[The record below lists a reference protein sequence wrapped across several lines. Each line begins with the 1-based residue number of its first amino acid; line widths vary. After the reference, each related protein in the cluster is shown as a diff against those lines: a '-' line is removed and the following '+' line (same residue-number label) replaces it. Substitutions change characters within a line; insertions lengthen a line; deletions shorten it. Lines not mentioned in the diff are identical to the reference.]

1 MRSVATA
8 IDPVDHSSPAA
19 SVAVHADFHADAT
32 GLPAG
37 TGAYVLLIR
46 LSDRLPL
53 TLAGRSGVITLPPGN
68 YLYCGSAHG
77 PGGIKA
83 RVGRHMRPDK
93 AIRWHVDRL
102 TTGGTVA
109 GAWVFPDGDECGL
122 VTLLAGMP
130 VPVPGFGSSDCGTCP
145 SHLLSW
151 PDGMPLPFSDP
162 LVPASTHR

>member
-1 MRSVATA
+1 MATA
-8 IDPVDHSSPAA
+8 IDPVDRSGPTMPMAIL
-19 SVAVHADFHADAT
+19 ADFHADAT

-53 TLAGRSGVITLPPGN
+53 TLAGRSGVTLAPGN

-93 AIRWHVDRL
+93 AIRWHVDQL

-109 GAWVFPDGDECGL
+109 GAWVFPNGDECGL
-122 VTLLAGMP
+122 VAMLADMP
-130 VPVPGFGSSDCGTCP
+130 VPVPGFGSTDCGTCP

-151 PDGMPLPFSDP
+151 PTGMTLPFGAP
-162 LVPASTHR
+162 GVPASAHRW